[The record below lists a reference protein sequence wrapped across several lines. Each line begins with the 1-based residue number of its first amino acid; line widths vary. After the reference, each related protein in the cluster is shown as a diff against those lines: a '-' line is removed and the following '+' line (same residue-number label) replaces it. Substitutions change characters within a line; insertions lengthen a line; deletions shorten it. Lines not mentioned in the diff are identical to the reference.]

1 MALWSC
7 LVAEAPRFFSLRCLA
22 LPHARW
28 TLSQNG
34 YQGFKKETE
43 ESLRPFKTWSLERT
57 RHFCQI
63 VLVSLDSRVEKQ
75 TPRLD
80 GRRGSV
86 LDIAKVCRH
95 RRVAHWGTLL
105 RTIFLGGPVV
115 RNPPAHSGD
124 TGLIPGPGTKI
135 PHAMGPPSP

>member
-1 MALWSC
+1 M
-7 LVAEAPRFFSLRCLA
+7 
-22 LPHARW
+22 
-28 TLSQNG
+28 G
-34 YQGFKKETE
+34 
-43 ESLRPFKTWSLERT
+43 
-57 RHFCQI
+57 
-63 VLVSLDSRVEKQ
+63 KQ

-95 RRVAHWGTLL
+95 RRVDHWGPLL
-105 RTIFLGGPVV
+105 RTIYWDLSGGPVV

-135 PHAMGPPSP
+135 PHAMKPLSP